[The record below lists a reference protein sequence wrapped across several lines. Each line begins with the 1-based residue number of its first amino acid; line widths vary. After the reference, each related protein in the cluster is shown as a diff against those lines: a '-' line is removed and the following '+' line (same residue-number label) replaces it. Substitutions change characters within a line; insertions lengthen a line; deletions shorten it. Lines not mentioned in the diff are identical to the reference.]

1 MKMLEVQLQDTQF
14 KLDES
19 NRTVNDFDAAKKKL
33 ALENS
38 ELQRQLEEAES
49 QVSQL
54 SKQKASLASQAEEAK
69 RAADEENR
77 VCILLQHTNQW
88 ITQTFS

>member
-1 MKMLEVQLQDTQF
+1 MLEVQLQDIQF

-49 QVSQL
+49 QISQL
-54 SKQKASLASQAEEAK
+54 SKQKAALASQAEEAK
-69 RAADEENR
+69 RSADDENR
-77 VCILLQHTNQW
+77 VCIGKAL
-88 ITQTFS
+88 FS